1 MKKWHTW
8 KKKQV
13 ATLISINLK
22 PLTPA
27 IQLPKIM
34 VHYVFQVYIFS
45 SLWYCIVMYGSK
57 QTSCRNLEVSN
68 WLGVYAAKALKQTK
82 LFNQEEVGSF
92 LEGSKKKQKNT
103 YKMTMTS
110 VLSGPRL
117 SPSLLISC
125 TKWLF
130 NPRSEKRHRF
140 SSSNIRNRSQ
150 ISTSWSSH
158 GGCSWRREQQIV
170 NRSWKVKSQQ
180 KHQDEH
186 TQEK

>member
-1 MKKWHTW
+1 
-8 KKKQV
+8 
-13 ATLISINLK
+13 
-22 PLTPA
+22 
-27 IQLPKIM
+27 
-34 VHYVFQVYIFS
+34 
-45 SLWYCIVMYGSK
+45 MYGSK
-57 QTSCRNLEVSN
+57 QASCRNLEVSN
-68 WLGVYAAKALKQTK
+68 WLGVYAAKALKQAK
-82 LFNQEEVGSF
+82 LLNQEEVGSF

-158 GGCSWRREQQIV
+158 GGCSWIREQQIV
-170 NRSWKVKSQQ
+170 NGSWKVKSQ
-180 KHQDEH
+180 KNTKMNTDKKSSVESV
-186 TQEK
+186 TQ

>member
-1 MKKWHTW
+1 MILHRDVWVKANLLQKSRSFKLTW
-8 KKKQV
+8 RLCCKGIKTNK
-13 ATLISINLK
+13 
-22 PLTPA
+22 A
-27 IQLPKIM
+27 IQ
-34 VHYVFQVYIFS
+34 S
-45 SLWYCIVMYGSK
+45 RRSWIVSWRIQK
-57 QTSCRNLEVSN
+57 
-68 WLGVYAAKALKQTK
+68 K
-82 LFNQEEVGSF
+82 
-92 LEGSKKKQKNT
+92 SKKTHTKWPWLPYCQALG
-103 YKMTMTS
+103 S
-110 VLSGPRL
+110 